1 MVPSLLTNSLKRRAK
16 TLGLPRPWA
25 EGVTSDNRTLWQDRD
40 GIAARMVP
48 AIADEEIR
56 RLGHPADE
64 SGGPRTLSERQQLSG
79 QEA

>member
-1 MVPSLLTNSLKRRAK
+1 
-16 TLGLPRPWA
+16 
-25 EGVTSDNRTLWQDRD
+25 
-40 GIAARMVP
+40 MVP